1 VVHLAA
7 RAEPAFPAD
16 PKVLERVVAR
26 AFSQRRKML
35 RAALRGLAPDIED
48 RLMAAGIAPT
58 ARAEEIGLDRF
69 CALARNLADE
79 GMPEG

>member
-7 RAEPAFPAD
+7 RPEPAFPAD
-16 PKVLERVVAR
+16 AKVLERVVAT
-26 AFSQRRKML
+26 AFNQRRKML